1 MRRASRRRWS
11 LPSERSGLP
20 LERVGLEA
28 CSLTAW
34 LHDELRAAGLPAVC
48 IETRQANAAMKTMP
62 NKTDRND
69 ARALAQIMRT
79 GWFRQVHV
87 KSRQCRL
94 WRSLLVARR
103 TVLNEMR
110 AIENVVR
117 AVLREAG
124 LKLGIARPRG
134 LRRARARARRAMPG
148 VMAIVEPLLAIL
160 ATMLDQLARLTKQVL
175 DIVREEAVCRRLMS
189 VPGVGPITALAFRA
203 TIDRPDRF
211 RRSRDVGAHLGLTP
225 ARYQSGET
233 DIQGRIS
240 RCGDELARTAL
251 YEAAHTLLVRS
262 RKWSALR
269 AWGMKVAKPR
279 GMARARVAVARKLAV
294 ILHRMWSDGTE
305 FRFGKEPAQARARER
320 LNDRRPRHSELA
332 REGGPD
338 RSRGDDGRGDL
349 VESPEP
355 EGHARKVV
363 GQIETPRPPD
373 PIMRRPRADRE
384 EKRVTHGSEIPDR
397 KEEQLDL
404 NAPIR
409 EDFSESLERLLIWSR
424 RSINEIYNL
433 IDCSAK

>member
-1 MRRASRRRWS
+1 MSHYAGLDVSLEETAICVVDSTGRIVKETRA
-11 LPSERSGLP
+11 PSEPEALIAALREIGLP

-34 LHDELRAAGLPAVC
+34 LHDELRSTGLPAIC

-79 GWFRQVHV
+79 GWYRQVHV

-110 AIENVVR
+110 SIENVVR

-124 LKLGIARPRG
+124 VKLGTPS
-134 LRRARARARRAMPG
+134 RAAFAGRVRELAGDDVALKPL
-148 VMAIVEPLLAIL
+148 VEPLLAIL

-175 DIVREEAVCRRLMS
+175 DIVRGEEVCRRLMS

-203 TIDRPDRF
+203 TVDRPERF

-233 DIQGRIS
+233 DIQGKIS

-262 RKWSALR
+262 KKWSSLR
-269 AWGMKVAKPR
+269 AWGMKLAKHR

-294 ILHRMWSDGTE
+294 VLHRMWSDQTE
-305 FRFGKEPAQARARER
+305 FRFGKEP
-320 LNDRRPRHSELA
+320 
-332 REGGPD
+332 G
-338 RSRGDDGRGDL
+338 
-349 VESPEP
+349 
-355 EGHARKVV
+355 V
-363 GQIETPRPPD
+363 GAGT
-373 PIMRRPRADRE
+373 A
-384 EKRVTHGSEIPDR
+384 
-397 KEEQLDL
+397 
-404 NAPIR
+404 A
-409 EDFSESLERLLIWSR
+409 
-424 RSINEIYNL
+424 
-433 IDCSAK
+433 A

>member
-1 MRRASRRRWS
+1 VTYFAGLDVSLEETAICVVEGTGRIVKEARAASDPVALVAALR
-11 LPSERSGLP
+11 EIGLP

-34 LHDELRAAGLPAVC
+34 LHDELRSAGLPAIC

-79 GWFRQVHV
+79 GWYRQVHV

-110 AIENVVR
+110 SIENVVR

-124 LKLGIARPRG
+124 VKLGTPYRAAFAGRVRELAGNDLALRP
-134 LRRARARARRAMPG
+134 
-148 VMAIVEPLLAIL
+148 VVEPLLAIL
-160 ATMLDQLARLTKQVL
+160 ATMLEQLAGLTKQIL
-175 DIVREEAVCRRLMS
+175 AIVRDQEVCRRLMG

-203 TIDRPDRF
+203 TVDRPERF

-233 DIQGRIS
+233 DIQGKVS

-262 RKWSALR
+262 KKWSSLR
-269 AWGMKVAKPR
+269 AWGMKVAKHR

-294 ILHRMWSDGTE
+294 VLHRMWSDQTE
-305 FRFGKEPAQARARER
+305 FRFGKEPAAGAG
-320 LNDRRPRHSELA
+320 LA
-332 REGGPD
+332 
-338 RSRGDDGRGDL
+338 
-349 VESPEP
+349 
-355 EGHARKVV
+355 A
-363 GQIETPRPPD
+363 
-373 PIMRRPRADRE
+373 A
-384 EKRVTHGSEIPDR
+384 
-397 KEEQLDL
+397 
-404 NAPIR
+404 
-409 EDFSESLERLLIWSR
+409 
-424 RSINEIYNL
+424 
-433 IDCSAK
+433 